1 MVLLLSTLAAAAAL
15 AGPPAGAAVSRRAA
29 LLAGSWSLAAG
40 PGAAHALFESP
51 TQATV
56 QKLATVLPRV
66 QSLIKEVA
74 EVERQRAKLPPNNED
89 DAYVLRFSRSVLEPL
104 AEPMVEAGAKLGG
117 SAPDLSA
124 AFGVHVAELDAA
136 CRAKAADRERKEL
149 EEVESSLS
157 GFLELGK
164 RCGPPRDRLRLVRL
178 PPPRRAT
185 PTAAAAPHLH
195 TPAALPRCPVRRAS
209 PAATRQAQ
217 IRHDVTR

>member
-1 MVLLLSTLAAAAAL
+1 
-15 AGPPAGAAVSRRAA
+15 
-29 LLAGSWSLAAG
+29 
-40 PGAAHALFESP
+40 
-51 TQATV
+51 V

-164 RCGPPRDRLRLVRL
+164 RLKYDTTSRDDINSYSGSTGILYNKFLF
-178 PPPRRAT
+178 RAG
-185 PTAAAAPHLH
+185 
-195 TPAALPRCPVRRAS
+195 
-209 PAATRQAQ
+209 
-217 IRHDVTR
+217 